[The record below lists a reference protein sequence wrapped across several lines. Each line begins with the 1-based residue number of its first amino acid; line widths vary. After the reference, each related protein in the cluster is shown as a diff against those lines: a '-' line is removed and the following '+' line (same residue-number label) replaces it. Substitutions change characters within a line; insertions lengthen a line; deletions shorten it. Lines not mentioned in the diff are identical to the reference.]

1 MIPVN
6 DFLYENE
13 NPDKVNEKEPD
24 LAWKIEKD
32 RMQGKVDK
40 LNAVIQSSIKRLN
53 TENGV
58 YEIYSENYGLKTVDL
73 VGKDK
78 DYAVITLKRRITE
91 SLLFDERILTVDFLE
106 SVVNERKITLYFE
119 VLSIYGSFNLERSLK
134 ICR

>member
-6 DFLYENE
+6 DFLYEDE
-13 NPDKVNEKEPD
+13 SVNEDNKVQPD
-24 LAWKIEKD
+24 LAWKIAEG
-32 RMQGKVDK
+32 RISGKVDK
-40 LNAVIQSSIKRLN
+40 LSAVIQAAVKRLN
-53 TENGV
+53 TESGV

-78 DYAVITLKRRITE
+78 DYAVLTLKRRITE
-91 SLLFDERILTVDFLE
+91 SMLFDERILTVDFLE

-134 ICR
+134 I

>member
-13 NPDKVNEKEPD
+13 NPDKVNGKEPD
-24 LAWKIEKD
+24 LAWKIEKG
-32 RMQGKVDK
+32 RMQGRVDK

-58 YEIYSENYGLKTVDL
+58 YEIYSENYGLQTVDL

-78 DYAVITLKRRITE
+78 EYAVITLKRRITE
-91 SLLFDERILTVDFLE
+91 SMLFDERILTVDFLE

-134 ICR
+134 I

>member
-24 LAWKIEKD
+24 LIWKIAKG
-32 RMQGKVDK
+32 RMQGKVDN

-53 TENGV
+53 TESEV

-73 VGKDK
+73 VGKDI
-78 DYAVITLKRRITE
+78 DYALLTLKRRISE
-91 SLLFDERILTVDFLE
+91 SLSNDERVKNISFMDAEVIKRRIKL
-106 SVVNERKITLYFE
+106 KFE
-119 VLSIYGSFNLERSLK
+119 VSSIYGSFELERSLK
-134 ICR
+134 V

>member
-134 ICR
+134 I

>member
-13 NPDKVNEKEPD
+13 NSDKVNGKEPD
-24 LAWKIEKD
+24 LIWKIEKD
-32 RMQGKVDK
+32 RIQGRVDK

-53 TENGV
+53 IESGV
-58 YEIYSENYGLKTVDL
+58 YEIYSKNYGLKTVDL

-78 DYAVITLKRRITE
+78 DYAVLTLKRRITE
-91 SLLFDERILTVDFLE
+91 SMLFDERILTVDFLK

-134 ICR
+134 I

>member
-1 MIPVN
+1 MIPGN

-40 LNAVIQSSIKRLN
+40 LHAVIQSSIKRLN

-91 SLLFDERILTVDFLE
+91 NLLFDERILTVDFLE

-134 ICR
+134 I

>member
-13 NPDKVNEKEPD
+13 NPDKVNGKEPD

-32 RMQGKVDK
+32 RMQGRVDK

-78 DYAVITLKRRITE
+78 DYAVLTLKRRITE
-91 SLLFDERILTVDFLE
+91 SMLFDERILTVNFLE
-106 SVVNERKITLYFE
+106 SIVNERKITLCFE

-134 ICR
+134 I

>member
-13 NPDKVNEKEPD
+13 NPDKVNEKELD

-134 ICR
+134 I

>member
-1 MIPVN
+1 MIPGN

-91 SLLFDERILTVDFLE
+91 NLLFDERILTVDFLE

-134 ICR
+134 I